1 MFGLW
6 FVNESIAHM
15 INWSV
20 LKDEYLY
27 IISGLLL
34 IVMAG
39 VLLKYYRLDPI
50 DQGLIIN
57 EQAINLTSQ
66 YTDEVRDQVTT

>member
-27 IISGLLL
+27 IISGILL

-50 DQGLIIN
+50 D
-57 EQAINLTSQ
+57 
-66 YTDEVRDQVTT
+66 